1 MLPPLS
7 ATWCITLSSAL
18 DSPGSRCYTG
28 TEVVSMKSI
37 NLRIPDE
44 LHERLTAVV
53 QQRKRLN
60 LGASLN
66 TLILE
71 ACAAYLQQL
80 EKQKDAPGE

>member
-1 MLPPLS
+1 
-7 ATWCITLSSAL
+7 
-18 DSPGSRCYTG
+18 
-28 TEVVSMKSI
+28 MKSI